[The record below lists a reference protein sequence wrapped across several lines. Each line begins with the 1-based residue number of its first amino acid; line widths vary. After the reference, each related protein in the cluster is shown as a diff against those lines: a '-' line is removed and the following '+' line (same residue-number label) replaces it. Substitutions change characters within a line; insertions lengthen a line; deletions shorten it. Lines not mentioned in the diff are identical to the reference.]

1 MKTARKSGY
10 SLLNIP
16 ILIMLLG
23 LVVLSAIFDFAYY
36 KETPGL
42 ILSHSGL
49 LYNVALAIIPS
60 LFLYKYKNFKS
71 KTFNRMISPN
81 VLMLILGFIFMP
93 NSFYIITDIIHV
105 AVTRFYSM
113 GYKGHKQFFLILGH
127 YLNLFNIFLAAV
139 IGLILGLKQVRRIN
153 EIIYRTNNM
162 LIISAVTACESVLIG
177 YAIYIGRFIRLNS
190 WDILSVPKILL
201 HHNIS
206 TDGII
211 FVILCSLL
219 IWIFNLAYNFF
230 MASYTERK
238 SNI

>member
-1 MKTARKSGY
+1 MKIARKSGY

-36 KETPGL
+36 KKTPGL

-49 LYNVALAIIPS
+49 LYNVVLAIIPS
-60 LFLYKYKNFKS
+60 LFLYKFKNFKS
-71 KTFNRMISPN
+71 QTFNRMISPN
-81 VLMLILGFIFMP
+81 ALMLMIGFIFMP

-105 AVTRFYSM
+105 AVTRFYSI
-113 GYKGHKQFFLILGH
+113 GYKGHKQFFLMPGH

-139 IGLILGLKQVRRIN
+139 IGVVLGLKQVRRIN

-162 LIISAVTACESVLIG
+162 LIISVVTACESVLIG

-190 WDILSVPKILL
+190 WDIFSVPKILL
-201 HHNIS
+201 NHNVS
-206 TDGII
+206 KDGFV

-219 IWIFNLAYNFF
+219 VWIFNLAYSFF
-230 MASYTERK
+230 IASQKEVGRA
-238 SNI
+238 

>member
-1 MKTARKSGY
+1 MKTARKSRY

-16 ILIMLLG
+16 ILILLLG
-23 LVVLSAIFDFAYY
+23 LVVLSAIFDFTYY
-36 KETPGL
+36 KQTPGL
-42 ILSHSGL
+42 ILSHTGL

-60 LFLYKYKNFKS
+60 LFLYKYKNFKAE
-71 KTFNRMISPN
+71 TFNRMVSPSI
-81 VLMLILGFIFMP
+81 LMLFLGFIFMP

-105 AVTRFYSM
+105 AVTRFYSI
-113 GYKGHKQFFLILGH
+113 GYKGHKQFFLMPGH

-139 IGLILGLKQVRRIN
+139 IGLVLGLKQVRRIN

-190 WDILSVPKILL
+190 WDIFSVPNILFN
-201 HHNIS
+201 HNIS
-206 TDGII
+206 KDGFV

-219 IWIFNLAYNFF
+219 VWIFNLAYSFF
-230 MASYTERK
+230 IASQKEVGRA
-238 SNI
+238 

>member
-1 MKTARKSGY
+1 MKTARKSRY

-16 ILIMLLG
+16 ILILLLG

-36 KETPGL
+36 KQTPGL
-42 ILSHSGL
+42 ILSHTGL

-71 KTFNRMISPN
+71 ETFNRMVSPST
-81 VLMLILGFIFMP
+81 LMLFLGFIFMP

-105 AVTRFYSM
+105 AVTRFYSI
-113 GYKGHKQFFLILGH
+113 GYKGHKQFFLMPGH
-127 YLNLFNIFLAAV
+127 YLNVFNIFLAAV
-139 IGLILGLKQVRRIN
+139 IGLVLGLKQIRRIN

-190 WDILSVPKILL
+190 WDIFSVPNILFN
-201 HHNIS
+201 HNVS
-206 TDGII
+206 KDGFV

-219 IWIFNLAYNFF
+219 VWIFNLAYSFF
-230 MASYTERK
+230 IASQKEVGRA
-238 SNI
+238 

>member
-1 MKTARKSGY
+1 MKTARKSRY

-16 ILIMLLG
+16 ILILLLG
-23 LVVLSAIFDFAYY
+23 LVVLSAIFDFTYY
-36 KETPGL
+36 KQTPGL
-42 ILSHSGL
+42 ILSHTGL

-71 KTFNRMISPN
+71 ETFNRMVSPSI
-81 VLMLILGFIFMP
+81 LMLFLGFIFMP

-105 AVTRFYSM
+105 AVTRFYSI
-113 GYKGHKQFFLILGH
+113 GYKGHKQFFLMPGH

-139 IGLILGLKQVRRIN
+139 IGLVLGLKQVRRIN

-162 LIISAVTACESVLIG
+162 LIISTVTACESVLIG

-190 WDILSVPKILL
+190 WDIFSVPNILL
-201 HHNIS
+201 NHNVS
-206 TDGII
+206 KDGFV

-219 IWIFNLAYNFF
+219 VWILNLAYSFF
-230 MASYTERK
+230 IAGQKEVGRA
-238 SNI
+238 

>member
-1 MKTARKSGY
+1 MKTARKSRY

-16 ILIMLLG
+16 ILILLLG
-23 LVVLSAIFDFAYY
+23 LVVLSAIFDFTYY
-36 KETPGL
+36 KQIPGL
-42 ILSHSGL
+42 ILSHTGL

-60 LFLYKYKNFKS
+60 LFLYKYKNFKAE
-71 KTFNRMISPN
+71 TINRMVSPSM
-81 VLMLILGFIFMP
+81 LMLFLGFIFMP

-105 AVTRFYSM
+105 AVTRFYSI
-113 GYKGHKQFFLILGH
+113 GYKGHKQFFLMPGH

-139 IGLILGLKQVRRIN
+139 IGLVLGLKQVRRIN

-190 WDILSVPKILL
+190 WDIFSVPNILFN
-201 HHNIS
+201 HNVS
-206 TDGII
+206 KDGFV

-219 IWIFNLAYNFF
+219 VWIFNLAYSFF
-230 MASYTERK
+230 IASQKEVGK
-238 SNI
+238 A

>member
-1 MKTARKSGY
+1 MKTARKSRY

-16 ILIMLLG
+16 ILILLLG
-23 LVVLSAIFDFAYY
+23 LVVLSAIFDLSYY
-36 KETPGL
+36 KQTPGL
-42 ILSHSGL
+42 VLSHTGL

-71 KTFNRMISPN
+71 ETFNRMVSPSI
-81 VLMLILGFIFMP
+81 LMLFLGFIFMP

-105 AVTRFYSM
+105 AVTRFYSV
-113 GYKGHKQFFLILGH
+113 GYKGHKQFFLMPGH

-139 IGLILGLKQVRRIN
+139 IGLVLGLKQVRRIN

-162 LIISAVTACESVLIG
+162 FIISAVTACESVLIG

-190 WDILSVPKILL
+190 WDIFSVPNILFN
-201 HHNIS
+201 HNVS
-206 TDGII
+206 KDGFV

-219 IWIFNLAYNFF
+219 VWIFNLAYSFF
-230 MASYTERK
+230 IASQKEVGRA
-238 SNI
+238 

>member
-1 MKTARKSGY
+1 
-10 SLLNIP
+10 
-16 ILIMLLG
+16 
-23 LVVLSAIFDFAYY
+23 
-36 KETPGL
+36 
-42 ILSHSGL
+42 
-49 LYNVALAIIPS
+49 
-60 LFLYKYKNFKS
+60 
-71 KTFNRMISPN
+71 
-81 VLMLILGFIFMP
+81 
-93 NSFYIITDIIHV
+93 
-105 AVTRFYSM
+105 
-113 GYKGHKQFFLILGH
+113 
-127 YLNLFNIFLAAV
+127 
-139 IGLILGLKQVRRIN
+139 
-153 EIIYRTNNM
+153 M

-201 HHNIS
+201 THNIS

>member
-1 MKTARKSGY
+1 MKTARKSRY

-16 ILIMLLG
+16 ILILLLG
-23 LVVLSAIFDFAYY
+23 LVVLSAIFDFTYY
-36 KETPGL
+36 KQTPGL
-42 ILSHSGL
+42 ILSHTGL

-60 LFLYKYKNFKS
+60 LFLYKYKNFKA
-71 KTFNRMISPN
+71 KTFNRMVSPSI
-81 VLMLILGFIFMP
+81 LMLFLGFIFMP

-105 AVTRFYSM
+105 AVTRFYSI
-113 GYKGHKQFFLILGH
+113 GYKGHKQFFLMPGH

-139 IGLILGLKQVRRIN
+139 IGLVLGLKQVRRIN

-190 WDILSVPKILL
+190 WDIFSVPNILFN
-201 HHNIS
+201 HNLS
-206 TDGII
+206 KDGFV

-219 IWIFNLAYNFF
+219 VWIFNLAYSFF
-230 MASYTERK
+230 IASQKEVGRA
-238 SNI
+238 

>member
-16 ILIMLLG
+16 ILIMILG

-36 KETPGL
+36 KQTPGL
-42 ILSHSGL
+42 VLSHTGL

-71 KTFNRMISPN
+71 ETFNRMVSPSI
-81 VLMLILGFIFMP
+81 LMLFLGFIFMP

-105 AVTRFYSM
+105 AVTRFYSV
-113 GYKGHKQFFLILGH
+113 GYKGHKQFFLMPGH

-139 IGLILGLKQVRRIN
+139 IGLVLGLKQIRRIN

-190 WDILSVPKILL
+190 WDIFSVPNILFN
-201 HHNIS
+201 HNIS
-206 TDGII
+206 KDGFV

-219 IWIFNLAYNFF
+219 VWIFNLAYSFF
-230 MASYTERK
+230 IASQKEVGRA
-238 SNI
+238 

>member
-1 MKTARKSGY
+1 MKTARKSRY
-10 SLLNIP
+10 LLLSIP
-16 ILIMLLG
+16 ILILLLG
-23 LVVLSAIFDFAYY
+23 LAVLSAIFDFIYY
-36 KETPGL
+36 KQTPGL
-42 ILSHSGL
+42 ILSHTGL

-71 KTFNRMISPN
+71 ETFNRMVSPSI
-81 VLMLILGFIFMP
+81 LMLFLGFIFMP

-105 AVTRFYSM
+105 AVTRFYSI
-113 GYKGHKQFFLILGH
+113 GYKGHKQFFLMPGH

-139 IGLILGLKQVRRIN
+139 IGLVLGLKQVRRIN

-190 WDILSVPKILL
+190 WDIFSVPNILL
-201 HHNIS
+201 NHNVS
-206 TDGII
+206 KDGFV

-219 IWIFNLAYNFF
+219 VWIFNLAYSFF
-230 MASYTERK
+230 IASQKEVGRA
-238 SNI
+238 

>member
-36 KETPGL
+36 KKTPGL

-190 WDILSVPKILL
+190 WDIFSVPNILFN
-201 HHNIS
+201 HNVS
-206 TDGII
+206 KDGFV

-219 IWIFNLAYNFF
+219 VWIFNLAYSFF
-230 MASYTERK
+230 IASQKEVGRA
-238 SNI
+238 

>member
-1 MKTARKSGY
+1 
-10 SLLNIP
+10 
-16 ILIMLLG
+16 
-23 LVVLSAIFDFAYY
+23 
-36 KETPGL
+36 
-42 ILSHSGL
+42 
-49 LYNVALAIIPS
+49 
-60 LFLYKYKNFKS
+60 
-71 KTFNRMISPN
+71 
-81 VLMLILGFIFMP
+81 MP

-105 AVTRFYSM
+105 AVTRFYSI

-201 HHNIS
+201 THNIS

-219 IWIFNLAYNFF
+219 IWIFNLAYSFF
-230 MASYTERK
+230 IASQKEVGRA
-238 SNI
+238 

>member
-1 MKTARKSGY
+1 MKTARKSRY

-16 ILIMLLG
+16 ILILLLG
-23 LVVLSAIFDFAYY
+23 LVVLSAIFDFTYY
-36 KETPGL
+36 KRTPGL
-42 ILSHSGL
+42 ILSHTGL

-71 KTFNRMISPN
+71 ETFNRMVSPSI
-81 VLMLILGFIFMP
+81 LMLFLGFIFMP

-105 AVTRFYSM
+105 AVTRFYSI
-113 GYKGHKQFFLILGH
+113 GYKGHKEFFLMPGH

-139 IGLILGLKQVRRIN
+139 IGLVLGLKQVRRIN

-190 WDILSVPKILL
+190 WDIFSVPNILFN
-201 HHNIS
+201 HNVS
-206 TDGII
+206 KDGFV

-219 IWIFNLAYNFF
+219 VWIFNLAYSFF
-230 MASYTERK
+230 IASQKEVGRA
-238 SNI
+238 